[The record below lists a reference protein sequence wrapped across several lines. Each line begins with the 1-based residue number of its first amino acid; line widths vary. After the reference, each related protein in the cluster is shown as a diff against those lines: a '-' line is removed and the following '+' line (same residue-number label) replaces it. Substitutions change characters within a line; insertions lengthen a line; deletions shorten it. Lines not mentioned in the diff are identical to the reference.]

1 MEGTMSNIEQE
12 TWDQYNGLML
22 GPDIER
28 IRKMLV
34 RYDLFRQSLC
44 VPGDIVECGVFK
56 GVGAMYWAKLLAIY
70 APGSRKRVIGFD
82 TFSEFAN
89 SMLDYEREAAEGFTS
104 EASFVG
110 IDPSEIVSKASA
122 AGLDG
127 RLELI
132 VGDVAETALTYAQD
146 NKGFRVSLLHLD
158 LDTYSGTKAVLE
170 ALYDR
175 VTPGG
180 IIVCDEYGSPE
191 WGESDAIDEFLKDRN
206 VMLKTVKFSAK
217 PTAYFTK
224 LNH

>member
-12 TWDQYNGLML
+12 TWDQYNGLIL

-191 WGESDAIDEFLKDRN
+191 WGESDAIDEFLKDRS
-206 VMLKTVKFSAK
+206 VMLKTVEFSAK

>member
-12 TWDQYNGLML
+12 TWDQYNGLIL

-56 GVGAMYWAKLLAIY
+56 GVGAMYWAKLLAIF

-206 VMLKTVKFSAK
+206 VMLKTVEFSAK

>member
-104 EASFVG
+104 EASFLG
-110 IDPSEIVSKASA
+110 IDPREIVSKASA

-206 VMLKTVKFSAK
+206 VMLKTVEFSAK

>member
-12 TWDQYNGLML
+12 TWDQYNGLIL

-70 APGSRKRVIGFD
+70 AQGSRKRVIGFD

-206 VMLKTVKFSAK
+206 VMLKTVEFSAK

>member
-110 IDPSEIVSKASA
+110 IDPNEIVSKASA

-206 VMLKTVKFSAK
+206 VMLKTVEFSAK

>member
-158 LDTYSGTKAVLE
+158 LDTYSGTKAILE

-206 VMLKTVKFSAK
+206 VMLKTVEFSAK

>member
-146 NKGFRVSLLHLD
+146 NKGFRVSLLNLD

-206 VMLKTVKFSAK
+206 VMLKTVEFSAK

>member
-89 SMLDYEREAAEGFTS
+89 SMLDYERR
-104 EASFVG
+104 
-110 IDPSEIVSKASA
+110 PLKVSPVNRRS
-122 AGLDG
+122 LV
-127 RLELI
+127 LI
-132 VGDVAETALTYAQD
+132 Q
-146 NKGFRVSLLHLD
+146 
-158 LDTYSGTKAVLE
+158 
-170 ALYDR
+170 
-175 VTPGG
+175 
-180 IIVCDEYGSPE
+180 
-191 WGESDAIDEFLKDRN
+191 
-206 VMLKTVKFSAK
+206 VKLSQ
-217 PTAYFTK
+217 K
-224 LNH
+224 LRRQV

>member
-1 MEGTMSNIEQE
+1 MEISVALYAVMDFFKITVTVCANVSN
-12 TWDQYNGLML
+12 DGSLA
-22 GPDIER
+22 
-28 IRKMLV
+28 KLV
-34 RYDLFRQSLC
+34 RQSLC

-104 EASFVG
+104 EASFIG

-191 WGESDAIDEFLKDRN
+191 WGEADAIDEFLKDRN
-206 VMLKTVKFSAK
+206 VMLKTVEFSAK

>member
-12 TWDQYNGLML
+12 TWDQYNGLIL

-180 IIVCDEYGSPE
+180 IIVCDEYGSPG

-206 VMLKTVKFSAK
+206 VILKTVEFSAK

>member
-12 TWDQYNGLML
+12 TWDQYNGLIL

-180 IIVCDEYGSPE
+180 IIVCDEYGSPG

-206 VMLKTVKFSAK
+206 VMLKTVEFSAK

>member
-70 APGSRKRVIGFD
+70 APGSCKRVIGFD

-110 IDPSEIVSKASA
+110 IDPSEIVSKATA

-206 VMLKTVKFSAK
+206 VMLKTVEFSAK

>member
-12 TWDQYNGLML
+12 TWDQYNGLIL

-110 IDPSEIVSKASA
+110 IDPSEIISKASA

-206 VMLKTVKFSAK
+206 VMLKTVEFSAK

>member
-12 TWDQYNGLML
+12 TWDQYNGLIL

-110 IDPSEIVSKASA
+110 IDPSEIVSKATA

-206 VMLKTVKFSAK
+206 VMLKTVEFSAK

>member
-158 LDTYSGTKAVLE
+158 LDTYSGTKAILE

-180 IIVCDEYGSPE
+180 IIVCDEYGSPG

-206 VMLKTVKFSAK
+206 VILKTVEFSAK

>member
-206 VMLKTVKFSAK
+206 VMLKTVEFSAK

>member
-1 MEGTMSNIEQE
+1 
-12 TWDQYNGLML
+12 
-22 GPDIER
+22 
-28 IRKMLV
+28 
-34 RYDLFRQSLC
+34 
-44 VPGDIVECGVFK
+44 
-56 GVGAMYWAKLLAIY
+56 
-70 APGSRKRVIGFD
+70 
-82 TFSEFAN
+82 
-89 SMLDYEREAAEGFTS
+89 
-104 EASFVG
+104 
-110 IDPSEIVSKASA
+110 
-122 AGLDG
+122 

-132 VGDVAETALTYAQD
+132 VGDVAETALKYAQD

-206 VMLKTVKFSAK
+206 VMLKTVEFSAK

>member
-12 TWDQYNGLML
+12 TWDQYNGLIL

-206 VMLKTVKFSAK
+206 VMLKTVEFSAK

>member
-110 IDPSEIVSKASA
+110 IDPSEIVSKATA

-206 VMLKTVKFSAK
+206 VMLKTVEFSAK

>member
-1 MEGTMSNIEQE
+1 MSNIEQE

-110 IDPSEIVSKASA
+110 IDPSGIISKASA

-132 VGDVAETALTYAQD
+132 VGDVAETALKYAQD

-158 LDTYSGTKAVLE
+158 LDTYLGTKAILE

-206 VMLKTVKFSAK
+206 VMLKTVEFSAK

>member
-180 IIVCDEYGSPE
+180 IIVCDEYGSPG

-206 VMLKTVKFSAK
+206 VILKTVEFSAK

>member
-89 SMLDYEREAAEGFTS
+89 SMLDYEREAAGGFTS

-158 LDTYSGTKAVLE
+158 LDTYSGTKAILE

-206 VMLKTVKFSAK
+206 VMLKTVEFSAK

>member
-44 VPGDIVECGVFK
+44 VPGDIVECGVFR

-206 VMLKTVKFSAK
+206 VMLKTVEFSAK